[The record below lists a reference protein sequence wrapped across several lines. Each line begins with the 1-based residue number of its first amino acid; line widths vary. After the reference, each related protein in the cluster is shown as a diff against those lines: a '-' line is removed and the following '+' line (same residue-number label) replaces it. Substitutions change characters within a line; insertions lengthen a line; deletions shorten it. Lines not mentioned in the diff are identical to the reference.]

1 MIKRSLVILS
11 VVFGMVILFLPGCK
25 KNNHDTL
32 VPLGDEHYMK
42 SMDDIYPRQYRFKWP
57 AIDQSGYYSLSII
70 GADTTL
76 LPQMNEG
83 VFPPDMTG
91 EYLIKGY
98 RTGGDETMHYNGSD
112 INIYGPTVDGM
123 NVYFRIKDQ
132 KNGAGRVYLRE
143 YNRFVTAEI
152 PETDSVYIYGNGNTG
167 EFTRCFEGVISR
179 GSVGSQKYAYII
191 SGTLGYEVI
200 NGDTVQGIKNVK
212 RWHVVK
218 GKSDG
223 LPYYMNIGGQRIYQ
237 DSTAFSRKVEYGWG
251 FENE

>member
-1 MIKRSLVILS
+1 M
-11 VVFGMVILFLPGCK
+11 
-25 KNNHDTL
+25 
-32 VPLGDEHYMK
+32 PLGDEHYMK
-42 SMDDIYPRQYRFKWP
+42 SIDDIYPQNYRFKWP
-57 AIDQSGYYSLSII
+57 SIDQSGYYSLSINP
-70 GADTTL
+70 DTIL
-76 LPQMNEG
+76 NPPLNEG
-83 VFPPDMTG
+83 VFPPDLNS

-98 RTGGDETMHYNGSD
+98 RTGGDETMHYNGGD

-123 NVYFRIKDQ
+123 NIYLRIKDQ

-143 YNRFVTAEI
+143 YNRFGTEI
-152 PETDSVYIYGNGNTG
+152 PETDTVYIYGNGNTG
-167 EFTRCFEGVISR
+167 EFTLCFDGVKSI

-200 NGDTVQGIKNVK
+200 NGDTIQGIKNVK

-223 LPYYMNIGGQRIYQ
+223 LPYYLNIGGQRIYQ
-237 DSTAFSRKVEYGWG
+237 DSTAFSSKVEYGWG